1 MTGYYDALL
10 VLIPVALVGVS
21 VVLAAAGAAV
31 TTAITLGGLAAAGL
45 MAHGLFVRDPST
57 AGASVTSTESSY
69 EPAD

>member
-21 VVLAAAGAAV
+21 AALAAVGAAN
-31 TTAITLGGLAAAGL
+31 TTAVTLGGVVAAGL
-45 MAHGLFVRDPST
+45 VAHGLFVNEPSN
-57 AGASVTSTESSY
+57 ADAAPESSY

>member
-21 VVLAAAGAAV
+21 AVLAAIGAAN
-31 TTAITLGGLAAAGL
+31 TTAVTLGGVVAAGL
-45 MAHGLFVRDPST
+45 VAHGLFVNEPSDT
-57 AGASVTSTESSY
+57 GTHSSSSSY

>member
-31 TTAITLGGLAAAGL
+31 TTAITLGGVAAAGL
-45 MAHGLFVRDPST
+45 MAHGLFVRDPSST
-57 AGASVTSTESSY
+57 GASSAASESSFD
-69 EPAD
+69 PAD